1 MIKLWHRKMRFSMKK
16 RSVGRLYI
24 IGNRGYTLDRN
35 EVEFGAKRIN
45 IAVARKK
52 GQKSYECNG

>member
-24 IGNRGYTLDRN
+24 IGNRGYTLNRN

-45 IAVARKK
+45 IVVARKQK
-52 GQKSYECNG
+52 GKKL